1 MLNYPKCKIDVKE
14 INPTTNREFTKF
26 SLNIGNDV
34 GDNLCSALK
43 NATTYVNII
52 SPYISHGY
60 VETLNNL
67 KYRNPNLDIRL
78 IFSDKEDFF
87 RKESETLRKLIKL
100 NWIVNPVKQD
110 KQLKILKDIG
120 KNISFLKFFFI
131 FGIFF
136 TIFFLVTF
144 LYFDNLYFY
153 TKYLQK
159 ISFLKKYFYPI
170 LGILGASLLFILSK
184 INTSKKRLVFIRNS
198 SIEDP
203 IFTSAFQFKCVK
215 KYFLNESEKGNL
227 YSFPHVKLYLIGLTS
242 SVQKSY
248 CKAFLGSA
256 NFTFT
261 GIGNPSN
268 SEPITY
274 RTNIESLIN
283 TTDNEV
289 CDKLKN
295 FFEEM
300 YSFNFPEHSIE
311 FIGRNIYQDEL
322 AKKPSYFNN

>member
-14 INPTTNREFTKF
+14 VNPTTKKEFTKF
-26 SLNIGNDV
+26 TLNIGNDV
-34 GDNLCSALK
+34 GDDLSTTLN
-43 NATTYVNII
+43 NATTYINII

-60 VETLNNL
+60 VETLNTL
-67 KYRNPNLDIRL
+67 KYKNPNLDIRL
-78 IFSDKEDFF
+78 IFSDKDDFF
-87 RKESETLRKLIKL
+87 RRETEALKKLIEL
-100 NWIVNPVKQD
+100 NWSVNPLKQE
-110 KQLKILKDIG
+110 KQQKILKGIN
-120 KNISFLKFFFI
+120 KNITFLRFFFI
-131 FGIFF
+131 FEIFF
-136 TIFFLVTF
+136 AIFFLITF
-144 LYFDNLYFY
+144 LYFNDLNFY

-159 ISFLKKYFYPI
+159 ILFLKKYFYPI
-170 LGILGASLLFILSK
+170 LGILGVVLLFTSSK
-184 INTSKKRLVFIRNS
+184 INTLKKKLVFIRNS

-215 KYFLNESEKGNL
+215 KYFLNEFEKSNH

-242 SVQKSY
+242 LSQKSY
-248 CKAFLGSA
+248 NKAFLGSA

-261 GIGNPSN
+261 GIGNPNN
-268 SEPITY
+268 SKPINY
-274 RTNIESLIN
+274 KTNIESLIN

-289 CDKLKN
+289 CSKLKK

-300 YSFNFPEHSIE
+300 YNFNFPEHSIE